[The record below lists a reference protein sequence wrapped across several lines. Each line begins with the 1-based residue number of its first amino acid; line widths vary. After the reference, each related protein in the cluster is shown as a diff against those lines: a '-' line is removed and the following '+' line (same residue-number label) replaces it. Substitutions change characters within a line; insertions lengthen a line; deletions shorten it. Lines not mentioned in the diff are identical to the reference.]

1 MPITLISEGSG
12 QGPDEAVP
20 FSGETKGRELD
31 AGKDFERSVK
41 AGGFAAAAVVTGIE
55 GISEP
60 EVAVPEFNGEHASRD
75 YDNGNALEVA
85 GRPGGFNAAT
95 ARAFEKASLTI
106 KEVENEAPAVNETK
120 PTDPI
125 KEETVIEKIDEP
137 SPMPNPYEHSVKEEA
152 STVDNSV
159 VAKAADLPDPY
170 ANSPREKIDPYAH
183 SPREVKEEVIFDD
196 STESLE
202 SNAEKENSVIK
213 PAEGYDDKENS
224 SQQN

>member
-1 MPITLISEGSG
+1 
-12 QGPDEAVP
+12 
-20 FSGETKGRELD
+20 
-31 AGKDFERSVK
+31 
-41 AGGFAAAAVVTGIE
+41 
-55 GISEP
+55 
-60 EVAVPEFNGEHASRD
+60 
-75 YDNGNALEVA
+75 
-85 GRPGGFNAAT
+85 
-95 ARAFEKASLTI
+95 
-106 KEVENEAPAVNETK
+106 
-120 PTDPI
+120 
-125 KEETVIEKIDEP
+125 
-137 SPMPNPYEHSVKEEA
+137 MPNPYEHSVKEEA

-170 ANSPREKIDPYAH
+170 ANSPRKKIDPYAH